1 MEKGNVAN
9 YRDSTIPYVSF
20 IFTYRDSSFFHSYS
34 FVLYYQL
41 NGTNANKDE
50 KFRATQYVQ
59 QVRSE
64 RGGKAKVEV
73 LEEDQTSPEH
83 EIFKSLKAG
92 VSKNSIKRV
101 RISFECYAH

>member
-1 MEKGNVAN
+1 M
-9 YRDSTIPYVSF
+9 
-20 IFTYRDSSFFHSYS
+20 
-34 FVLYYQL
+34 

-59 QVRSE
+59 QVRSD

-73 LEEDQTSPEH
+73 LEEDQTSSEH

-92 VSKNSIKRV
+92 VSKNSVKRV
-101 RISFECYAH
+101 SPRTLLLKGYGRHMDVETT